1 MHLGLGAL
9 PWGLIVAQDSGFI
22 SVLDEATFHFGAHYV
37 LLHFTCYRHGK
48 SLYKANMF
56 RDFIVRYFPVAEG
69 FHIPSVSVLV
79 EATDT
84 HAHNSSP

>member
-9 PWGLIVAQDSGFI
+9 PWGLIVAQDPGPISG
-22 SVLDEATFHFGAHYV
+22 LDEATFHFGAHYV

-48 SLYKANMF
+48 SLYKANIF
-56 RDFIVRYFPVAEG
+56 RDFIVRYFPWQKN
-69 FHIPSVSVLV
+69 FRSHSVSVLV
-79 EATDT
+79 EVTDT